1 MWLWMAQA
9 VGVAAVVLYLLS
21 FQLKKRGQIVAVT
34 CGSYVFYVTQY
45 LMLGA
50 FSGAVLDILSGV
62 SSLLAGQKNKPK
74 FRRYAKAVAFG
85 ISAVIVAAGL
95 VIAYLQKDWIELLP
109 IAGALL
115 QTVGLWFNKEQTIR
129 KFGLA
134 GAPFW
139 LIYNF
144 ISQAY
149 GAALGAALTIVSTV
163 VALIRYHRK
172 GTQ

>member
-1 MWLWMAQA
+1 MRMIVAQMI
-9 VGVAAVVLYLLS
+9 GVAAVVLYLLS

-34 CGSYVFYVTQY
+34 CGSYVFYVVQY

-50 FSGAVLDILSGV
+50 FSGAVLDLLSV
-62 SSLLAGQKNKPK
+62 ASSLLASQKNKPK
-74 FRRYAKAVAFG
+74 FRRWAKAVVFG
-85 ISAVIVAAGL
+85 ISAVIVVAGL
-95 VIAYLQKDWIELLP
+95 VITYLQKDPIELLP
-109 IAGALL
+109 IGGALL
-115 QTVGLWFNKEQTIR
+115 QTCGLWFNQEQTIR

-149 GAALGAALTIVSTV
+149 GAALGAALTVVSTV
-163 VALIRYHRK
+163 VALMRYK
-172 GTQ
+172 EKK